1 MSFCN
6 TDILI
11 RNITQLM
18 KDNGIT
24 QEKLADIL
32 GMSQPNV
39 SKALSL
45 RDKKCFTLA
54 QVVGAAEHFGVS
66 IDQLVGN
73 TAPKS
78 LETGPRT
85 VARFLA
91 GVIESHDARYTTIEV
106 EEEVFDVKTVYNVF
120 NGPELKTEQVTKK
133 VSYPAIYF
141 PDYWKVPFPEDNSDE
156 EAMALLSE
164 AQQLGNGSRMIP
176 LNDFLR
182 KFIQIFEIHE
192 ANGVDDDAYRT
203 VVDSYL
209 GKLRER

>member
-1 MSFCN
+1 M
-6 TDILI
+6 
-11 RNITQLM
+11 
-18 KDNGIT
+18 
-24 QEKLADIL
+24 
-32 GMSQPNV
+32 
-39 SKALSL
+39 
-45 RDKKCFTLA
+45 
-54 QVVGAAEHFGVS
+54 
-66 IDQLVGN
+66 
-73 TAPKS
+73 
-78 LETGPRT
+78 
-85 VARFLA
+85 
-91 GVIESHDARYTTIEV
+91 
-106 EEEVFDVKTVYNVF
+106 FDVKTVYNVF

-141 PDYWKVPFPEDNSDE
+141 PDYWKVPYPEDNSDE

-164 AQQLGNGSRMIP
+164 AEQIGNESRMMP